1 MIALYANDLRDVLV
15 DGANSW
21 QRLFTQKFIVMY
33 YYKEI
38 IKYSSYSRKRK
49 FINRRIDMQIETKI
63 MEQVKAVLH
72 QFGTKYMTESG
83 VLKRNTVINDL
94 DKYDRDLITALL
106 SNQLIYDE
114 YTEKIADAEVFKLNQ
129 FINVFEYKE
138 FWEDSFTK
146 YANRIGLTSDDK
158 FISDSSD
165 VVLDFPYKDAVLKA
179 GMNKEDVDSEVGG
192 DEPFLNETLAH
203 SEISELFEP
212 KILVNAKRHDK
223 DGEHDA
229 TYFNDQ
235 DNLIIKGNNL
245 IALHSIEN
253 RYAGKIK
260 MVYLD
265 PPYNTG
271 SDSFEYNDQFSR
283 SAWLTFIKN
292 RVEIA
297 KKLLTNDGVIL
308 IQTSFHQYPYLRV
321 LLDNILGE
329 DCHQF
334 DLSVLVRHPDR
345 ALTADKPFNDVMEY
359 TLIYSRQNDFQM
371 PRKIEKKTPD
381 KYDRVVTVADH
392 QDEVL
397 ELGNKKVDVFLP
409 EHTDIKK
416 VEPATDN
423 LHRET
428 IRGSIR
434 EKNSSG
440 RFYVAYLENLR
451 GKYPPRT
458 IFRVPDMGDDSLG
471 YRYFELPKS
480 SKIKNGAYYQGM
492 PTSSDVTKKPYPNFI
507 NMVEPY
513 NQANNQGIYSFRN
526 GKKPEEFIQYLINI
540 FTNEHDIVLDFFM
553 GSATTQAVAMKMHR
567 RFIGI
572 EQMDYINTVSV
583 LRLQKVIDGEQGG
596 ISKNVSWQ
604 GGGSFV
610 YAELMKKNQ
619 GFLNDLERAQN
630 VDKLNEVY
638 QRMKDGADLDFR
650 VDLEKYENDPK
661 RKELSFDE
669 QKRLLIKMLDKNQL
683 YYNEAN
689 IDDADVRDLISDSD
703 YRFNKS
709 FYGKESE

>member
-49 FINRRIDMQIETKI
+49 FINRRIDMQIKTKI
-63 MEQVKAVLH
+63 MEQVKTVLH
-72 QFGTKYMTESG
+72 QFGTKYMTEGG

-245 IALHSIEN
+245 IALHSIAEK
-253 RYAGKIK
+253 YSGKINL
-260 MVYLD
+260 VYFD
-265 PPYNTG
+265 VPFNTSNDFPYNDKYT
-271 SDSFEYNDQFSR
+271 R
-283 SAWLTFIKN
+283 STWLTFLQN
-292 RVEIA
+292 RLRIA
-297 KKLLTNDGVIL
+297 KDLLANDGSIFVHIDW
-308 IQTSFHQYPYLRV
+308 HEDAYLKI
-321 LLDNILGE
+321 LLDEIFGE
-329 DCHQF
+329 DNLVNEIIWHYGSGGSYKNSFAKKHDTIFWYSKTSHYKYFPDNKMVGENRGPQKRNNMKKNVDDDGKIYYSIKSAGKVYKYYED
-334 DLSVLVRHPDR
+334 DLV
-345 ALTADKPFNDVMEY
+345 
-359 TLIYSRQNDFQM
+359 
-371 PRKIEKKTPD
+371 TPD
-381 KYDRVVTVADH
+381 
-392 QDEVL
+392 
-397 ELGNKKVDVFLP
+397 DVWDVSILQQKDP
-409 EHTDIKK
+409 E
-416 VEPATDN
+416 
-423 LHRET
+423 RM
-428 IRGSIR
+428 GF
-434 EKNSSG
+434 NS
-440 RFYVAYLENLR
+440 
-451 GKYPPRT
+451 
-458 IFRVPDMGDDSLG
+458 
-471 YRYFELPKS
+471 
-480 SKIKNGAYYQGM
+480 Q
-492 PTSSDVTKKPYPNFI
+492 
-507 NMVEPY
+507 
-513 NQANNQGIYSFRN
+513 
-526 GKKPEEFIQYLINI
+526 KPERLLARIIGATTKENDL
-540 FTNEHDIVLDFFM
+540 VLDSFM

-567 RFIGI
+567 RFIGV
-572 EQMDYINTVSV
+572 EQMDYISTISIP
-583 LRLQKVIDGEQGG
+583 RLQKVMKGGQEG
-596 ISKNVSWQ
+596 ISKKANWH

-610 YAELMKKNQ
+610 YAELMEKNQ

>member
-1 MIALYANDLRDVLV
+1 
-15 DGANSW
+15 
-21 QRLFTQKFIVMY
+21 
-33 YYKEI
+33 
-38 IKYSSYSRKRK
+38 
-49 FINRRIDMQIETKI
+49 
-63 MEQVKAVLH
+63 
-72 QFGTKYMTESG
+72 MTEGG

-245 IALHSIEN
+245 IALHSIAEK
-253 RYAGKIK
+253 YSGKINL
-260 MVYLD
+260 VYFD
-265 PPYNTG
+265 VPFNTSNDFPYNDKYT
-271 SDSFEYNDQFSR
+271 R
-283 SAWLTFIKN
+283 STWLTFLQN
-292 RVEIA
+292 RLRIA
-297 KKLLTNDGVIL
+297 KDLLANDGSIFVHIDW
-308 IQTSFHQYPYLRV
+308 HEDAYLKI
-321 LLDNILGE
+321 LLDEIFGE
-329 DCHQF
+329 DNLVNEIIWHYGSGGSYKNSFAKKHDTIFWYSKTSHYKYFPDNKMVGENRGPQKRNNMKKNVDDDGKIYYSIKSAGKVYKYYED
-334 DLSVLVRHPDR
+334 DLV
-345 ALTADKPFNDVMEY
+345 
-359 TLIYSRQNDFQM
+359 
-371 PRKIEKKTPD
+371 TPD
-381 KYDRVVTVADH
+381 
-392 QDEVL
+392 
-397 ELGNKKVDVFLP
+397 DVWDVSILQQKDP
-409 EHTDIKK
+409 E
-416 VEPATDN
+416 
-423 LHRET
+423 RM
-428 IRGSIR
+428 GF
-434 EKNSSG
+434 NS
-440 RFYVAYLENLR
+440 
-451 GKYPPRT
+451 
-458 IFRVPDMGDDSLG
+458 
-471 YRYFELPKS
+471 
-480 SKIKNGAYYQGM
+480 Q
-492 PTSSDVTKKPYPNFI
+492 
-507 NMVEPY
+507 
-513 NQANNQGIYSFRN
+513 
-526 GKKPEEFIQYLINI
+526 KPERLLARIIGATTKENDL
-540 FTNEHDIVLDFFM
+540 VLDSFM

-567 RFIGI
+567 RFIGV
-572 EQMDYINTVSV
+572 EQMDYISTISIP
-583 LRLQKVIDGEQGG
+583 RLQKVMKGGQEG
-596 ISKNVSWQ
+596 ISKKANWH

-610 YAELMKKNQ
+610 YAELMEKNQ